1 MAFKLATHPGSINPI
16 GVQAMISNLPRA
28 SRWYLWV
35 VLLGTIVTSPAQAA
49 EFVIGPSGD
58 KMPPPRD
65 SAASMRDRA
74 RAQRGEDG
82 PAVPLSTI
90 IQELDESPF
99 GGRPGAASGAG
110 GATTDNR
117 NRARSYQQGGDGSTP
132 LDLDRLWVDP
142 DSNRGRVKN
151 NLDRAHAYQQGRSP
165 GVTNSRMGGTEN
177 LPLVECNSAQSTAGR
192 IGDDFAPG
200 SVITIMRGDRGVRVR
215 CK

>member
-1 MAFKLATHPGSINPI
+1 M
-16 GVQAMISNLPRA
+16 
-28 SRWYLWV
+28 
-35 VLLGTIVTSPAQAA
+35 LLGALAVAPVHAA
-49 EFVIGPSGD
+49 EFVIGPNGD

-65 SAASMRDRA
+65 SAASMRDKA

-90 IQELDESPF
+90 IEELGESPF
-99 GGRPGAASGAG
+99 GGRPGGTSIPG
-110 GATTDNR
+110 GANSDNR
-117 NRARSYQQGGDGSTP
+117 NRARSYQQGSDGSTP
-132 LDLDRLWVDP
+132 LDLDRLMVDP
-142 DSNRGRVKN
+142 DSNRGRVKS

-177 LPLVECNSAQSTAGR
+177 LPLVECNSAQSTMGR